1 VIEEVAMQK
10 ILLIGWKDLKLAF
23 RDRTA
28 LLLTLAAPF
37 LLTLGLGFVTGHFAG
52 NAGGI
57 EGIPVV
63 LVNQDGGQL
72 GDALVAVFQSA
83 DLAQLVTPAVL
94 ADAAAARQQVD
105 ADKAAAAVIIPAGF
119 TDSII
124 PPVGAD
130 ASRSGPTVAVE
141 LYANPTSP
149 TSASVIQT
157 IVERFLGQVEVGRI
171 SGQVAV
177 TQLLQAGLIQPQDAA
192 GVGAQIGA
200 GQGTTGGN
208 ATPISVKTTANR
220 GEGIRFDPLAYMA
233 PGMALMFLMFATA
246 LGGRSFLLER
256 SQGTLPR
263 LLVSPITAG
272 QVLAGKTIGTYLTGV
287 VQMLILIGAS
297 ALLFSLRWGD
307 WLGVLALVLTAV
319 VAATGWGMVITALA
333 QTPGQVMSIGSAITL
348 LFGILGGTF
357 INMDAM
363 PAWFRL
369 VARITPNAWGLDGFT
384 TLALGGRLG
393 DVLPIAAGLLVM
405 GLALYAAALVVL
417 GRKGIMQP

>member
-1 VIEEVAMQK
+1 M
-10 ILLIGWKDLKLAF
+10 
-23 RDRTA
+23 
-28 LLLTLAAPF
+28 TLAAPF

-52 NAGGI
+52 GAGGI
-57 EGIPVV
+57 ESIPVV
-63 LVNQDGGQL
+63 LVNQDRGQL
-72 GDALVAVFQSA
+72 GDALVNVFQSP
-83 DLAQLVTPAVL
+83 DLAQLVTPTVL
-94 ADAAAARQQVD
+94 ADPAAACQQVD
-105 ADKAAAAVIIPAGF
+105 ANKAAAAVMIPAGF
-119 TDSII
+119 SDSII

-130 ASRSGPTVAVE
+130 AGRSGPTVAVE

-149 TSASVIQT
+149 TSDSVIQT

-192 GVGAQIGA
+192 RVGAQIGA
-200 GQGTTGGN
+200 GQATAGGK
-208 ATPISVKTTANR
+208 AAPISVKTSATS

-263 LLVSPITAG
+263 LLVSPITSG

-287 VQMLILIGAS
+287 AQMLILISAS
-297 ALLFSLRWGD
+297 ALLFGLRWGD

-333 QTPGQVMSIGSAITL
+333 QTPGQVTSIGSAITL

-357 INMDAM
+357 INLDAM

-369 VARITPNAWGLDGFT
+369 IARITPNAWGLDGFT

-405 GLALYAAALVVL
+405 GLALYAAALAVL

>member
-1 VIEEVAMQK
+1 MQK

-57 EGIPVV
+57 EGIPVA

-83 DLAQLVTPAVL
+83 DLAQLVTPALL

-130 ASRSGPTVAVE
+130 ASRAAPAVAVE

-149 TSASVIQT
+149 TRASVIQT

-177 TQLLQAGLIQPQDAA
+177 TQLLRTGLIQPQDAA
-192 GVGAQIGA
+192 RVGAQIGA
-200 GQGTTGGN
+200 GQATTGGS
-208 ATPISVKTTANR
+208 ATPISVKTTANS

-263 LLVSPITAG
+263 LLVSPITSG

-333 QTPGQVMSIGSAITL
+333 QTPGQVMSVGSAITL

-405 GLALYAAALVVL
+405 GLVLYAAALVVL

>member
-1 VIEEVAMQK
+1 MQK

-52 NAGGI
+52 GAGGI
-57 EGIPVV
+57 ESIPVV
-63 LVNQDGGQL
+63 LVNQDRGQL
-72 GDALVAVFQSA
+72 GDALVNVFQSP
-83 DLAQLVTPAVL
+83 DLAQLVTPTVL
-94 ADAAAARQQVD
+94 ADPVAARQQVD
-105 ADKAAAAVIIPAGF
+105 ANKAAAAVMIPAGF
-119 TDSII
+119 SDSII

-130 ASRSGPTVAVE
+130 AGRSEPTVAVE

-192 GVGAQIGA
+192 RVGAQIGA
-200 GQGTTGGN
+200 GQATAGGK
-208 ATPISVKTTANR
+208 AAPISVKTSATS

-263 LLVSPITAG
+263 LLVSPITSG

-287 VQMLILIGAS
+287 AQMLILISAS
-297 ALLFSLRWGD
+297 ALLFGLRWGD

-333 QTPGQVMSIGSAITL
+333 QTPGQVTSIGSAITL

-357 INMDAM
+357 INLDAM

-369 VARITPNAWGLDGFT
+369 IARITPNAWGLDGFT

-405 GLALYAAALVVL
+405 GLALYAAALAVL